1 MNSNRRI
8 ILASKSP
15 RRQELLKL
23 GGIEY
28 EVIVSDEDEIINS
41 HIPHEVVEDLSNQ
54 KAKAVFDKLPDR
66 CNVVVIG
73 ADTIVSYDGE
83 ILGKP
88 KNEKDA
94 FRMLSDLSGNTHEVY
109 TGVTVIWSDADGN
122 KSSRTFSECTKVV
135 FYELTSDEIEAYI
148 ASRDPM
154 DKAGAYGIQ
163 SGAAKFVKGIDGDY
177 NNVVGLPLAR
187 LYHELRDLKLI

>member
-1 MNSNRRI
+1 MNSNKRI

-28 EVIVSDEDEIINS
+28 EVIVSSEEEIVSS
-41 HIPHEVVEDLSNQ
+41 HVPHEVVEDLSNQ
-54 KAKAVFDKLPDR
+54 KAKAVFDSLSDK

-73 ADTIVSYDGE
+73 ADTIVAYDGE

-88 KNEKDA
+88 KDEKDA
-94 FRMLSDLSGNTHEVY
+94 FRMLSDLSGNIHEVY
-109 TGVTVIWSDADGN
+109 TGVTIIWSNADGN
-122 KSSRTFSECTKVV
+122 ANSKTFSECTRVA
-135 FYELTSDEIEAYI
+135 FYELTSEEIEAYI